1 MKCTS
6 IENLAAQTPTEY
18 FIAYVHDAEINDNY
32 YALFQKEDLEP
43 IRGNK
48 DLDVVLRHCFFLGI
62 SINNCT
68 IYDKYSRV
76 YSLR

>member
-6 IENLAAQTPTEY
+6 IENLATQTPTEY
-18 FIAYVHDAEINDNY
+18 FIAYVHDAEINANY

-43 IRGNK
+43 IRRNN
-48 DLDVVLRHCFFLGI
+48 DLINLLRHCFFLGV

-68 IYDKYSRV
+68 VYDKYISV

>member
-6 IENLAAQTPTEY
+6 IKNLAAKTSTKY
-18 FIAYVHDAEINDNY
+18 FIAYVHDAEINANY
-32 YALFQKEDLEP
+32 YALFQKEDIEP

-68 IYDKYSRV
+68 IYDKYSCV

>member
-1 MKCTS
+1 MNYTS
-6 IENLAAQTPTEY
+6 IENLASQTPTEY

-32 YALFQKEDLEP
+32 YALFQKEDIEP
-43 IRGNK
+43 IRGSK
-48 DLDVVLRHCFFLGI
+48 DLAHLLRYCFFRGV

>member
-1 MKCTS
+1 MNYTS
-6 IENLAAQTPTEY
+6 IDKLASQTPTEY

-43 IRGNK
+43 IRASK
-48 DLDVVLRHCFFLGI
+48 DLVHLLRYCFFRGV

-76 YSLR
+76 YSL

>member
-1 MKCTS
+1 MNCTS
-6 IENLAAQTPTEY
+6 IENLATQTPTEY
-18 FIAYVHDAEINDNY
+18 LIAYVHDAEINQCY

-43 IRGNK
+43 IRASN
-48 DLDVVLRHCFFLGI
+48 DLVHLLRHCFFRGV

>member
-1 MKCTS
+1 MAYTNIKA
-6 IENLAAQTPTEY
+6 LAAQTPTEY

-43 IRGNK
+43 IRASN
-48 DLDVVLRHCFFLGI
+48 DLVHLLRHCFFRGV

>member
-6 IENLAAQTPTEY
+6 IENLAAQTTTEY
-18 FIAYVHDAEINDNY
+18 FIAYVHDAKINDCY

-43 IRGNK
+43 VRGSK
-48 DLDVVLRHCFFLGI
+48 DLVHLLRYCFFRGV

>member
-6 IENLAAQTPTEY
+6 IENLAAQTLTEY
-18 FIAYVHDAEINDNY
+18 FIAYVTVAEINDNY

>member
-6 IENLAAQTPTEY
+6 IENLAAQTQTDY
-18 FIAYVHDAEINDNY
+18 FIAYVHDAEINDCY
-32 YALFQKEDLEP
+32 YALFQKEDIEP
-43 IRGNK
+43 IRASK
-48 DLDVVLRHCFFLGI
+48 DLVRLLRHCFFRGV

>member
-1 MKCTS
+1 MNYTS

-32 YALFQKEDLEP
+32 YALFQKGDLEP
-43 IRGNK
+43 IRGSK
-48 DLDVVLRHCFFLGI
+48 DLVILLRHCFFRGV

>member
-1 MKCTS
+1 MKHTS
-6 IENLAAQTPTEY
+6 IENLAAQTSTEY

-32 YALFQKEDLEP
+32 YALFQKGDLEP
-43 IRGNK
+43 IRGSK
-48 DLDVVLRHCFFLGI
+48 DLVRLLRYCFFRGV

-68 IYDKYSRV
+68 IYNKYSRV

>member
-1 MKCTS
+1 MNYTS

-18 FIAYVHDAEINDNY
+18 FIAYVHDAEINAEY
-32 YALFQKEDLEP
+32 YALFQKEDIEP
-43 IRGNK
+43 IRWSK
-48 DLDVVLRHCFFLGI
+48 DLDVVLRHCFFRGV

>member
-6 IENLAAQTPTEY
+6 IKNLAAQTPTEY

-32 YALFQKEDLEP
+32 YALFLKEDIEP
-43 IRGNK
+43 IRGSK
-48 DLDVVLRHCFFLGI
+48 DLIHPLRYCFFRGV

>member
-18 FIAYVHDAEINDNY
+18 FIAYVHDAEINDCY
-32 YALFQKEDLEP
+32 YALFQKGDLEP
-43 IRGNK
+43 IRGSK
-48 DLDVVLRHCFFLGI
+48 DLVHLLRYCFFRGV

>member
-6 IENLAAQTPTEY
+6 IENLATQTPTEY
-18 FIAYVHDAEINDNY
+18 FIAYVHDAEINANY

-43 IRGNK
+43 IRRNN
-48 DLDVVLRHCFFLGI
+48 DLINLLRHCFFLGV

-68 IYDKYSRV
+68 VYDKYIRV

>member
-6 IENLAAQTPTEY
+6 IKNLAAQTPTEY

-32 YALFQKEDLEP
+32 YALFLKEDIEP
-43 IRGNK
+43 IRGSK
-48 DLDVVLRHCFFLGI
+48 DLVHLLRYCFFRGV